1 MGTTLPAAIFRAGSI
16 YRPSKIEYSTSYLLE
31 VCLNILNY
39 PTLILNESGHPL
51 EFEQN
56 INQTLGAAPCHLEK
70 FRTFSSNK

>member
-1 MGTTLPAAIFRAGSI
+1 
-16 YRPSKIEYSTSYLLE
+16 LLE

-56 INQTLGAAPCHLEK
+56 INQTWGAALVIWNNSEPFHQ
-70 FRTFSSNK
+70 TNNW